1 MSSADLRPN
10 SGNEAIQ
17 HRGFLSQ
24 NGPPEK
30 REKRKKKREREREEA
45 QVAAE
50 ALVTSS
56 FLSVSLPSLLLSL
69 SPPSTHPYWPPTGS
83 PSTSHTDRQNSL
95 KIGKRSPRYWHDKCF
110 VYFKWL
116 SPGQL
121 HTCERRPARH
131 LPFFLF
137 FFSRGSSGIPSLF
150 FFPSFSL
157 SFHLLFFFFF
167 LRVNFFKNLWTW
179 R

>member
-137 FFSRGSSGIPSLF
+137 FFFKGVLRN
-150 FFPSFSL
+150 SL
-157 SFHLLFFFFF
+157 SFLLSFFLSLFPSPFFFSS
-167 LRVNFFKNLWTW
+167 
-179 R
+179 